1 MINLQLV
8 YVNKTN
14 SFIITLIL
22 LSYCI
27 YLIMNHNVEETVKRL
42 SFENF
47 IWIGFVIVSLLD
59 IYGDELIKKGLI
71 ENDRASLSKANKLFL
86 GLAYFSILVY
96 LYFLIRN
103 YYDYKKYRNKNYQ
116 IRLLGSIL
124 ILAGTLCL
132 VYFQKNNKTPVDS
145 SSNV

>member
-1 MINLQLV
+1 
-8 YVNKTN
+8 
-14 SFIITLIL
+14 
-22 LSYCI
+22 
-27 YLIMNHNVEETVKRL
+27 MNHNVEETVKRL